1 VTKWTTWVAAALL
14 LAACGGKE
22 PGAAGAAAGAGAG
35 GAGAAPAPPP
45 AVAALWL
52 PTAPAGAI
60 GVVDAK
66 AKGPADQVAVTGRV
80 ASIVRGY
87 AAMTLM
93 DLSLPYCGEVNKEDK
108 CKTPWDWCC
117 DTAAT
122 RTANAMVVEARGPDG
137 RPLATPSLGDLRLLD
152 RVTVTGKL
160 VKDEHGVFTL
170 LATGWHRD
178 ARPELPDYVK
188 WPQ

>member
-1 VTKWTTWVAAALL
+1 VTKWTTWAAAALL
-14 LAACGGKE
+14 LAACGTKE
-22 PGAAGAAAGAGAG
+22 PG
-35 GAGAAPAPPP
+35 
-45 AVAALWL
+45 
-52 PTAPAGAI
+52 TAPAGAGAPSAAVAALSLRDAPPGAI
-60 GVVDAK
+60 GVNDAK
-66 AKGPADQVAVTGRV
+66 AKGPAEQVAVTGRV
-80 ASIVRGY
+80 ASIVKGY

-122 RTANAMVVEARGPDG
+122 RTANAMVVEARGADG
-137 RPLATPSLGDLRLLD
+137 KPLATPSLGDLRLLD
-152 RVTVTGKL
+152 QVTVKGNL

-178 ARPELPDYVK
+178 ARPQLPDYVK